1 MGIWNRFHSASE
13 TGPVNFVILLY
24 YTQNIL
30 QIKTI
35 SFTKCTC
42 VCHVNVMIYTAVVL
56 CSIASVLGGRG
67 WAGVEWWVEAGSGQ
81 DLFDCRCFM

>member
-35 SFTKCTC
+35 SITKCTC

-67 WAGVEWWVEAGSGQ
+67 VGWCRVVGGSWVGTRSV
-81 DLFDCRCFM
+81 